1 MAIEVEL
8 RGQMSEEKFNEVKKT
23 LSEVSE
29 KSWEDDR
36 DAAFFV
42 IPNVNLKVSKYVSKD
57 KAKIVFKNAHES
69 AKSAEEIE
77 IPIQGFDY
85 EKAIRIF
92 EELGFNKYNRTEQK
106 RTNYIY
112 KGIEIAIK
120 WSKDWS
126 YHFEMEKVVE
136 RESEVEQAQ
145 NDLEQL
151 AKELSLTPMSEDEI
165 KTLIENIN
173 KNNNLN

>member
-1 MAIEVEL
+1 MSIEVEI

-23 LSEVSE
+23 LSEASE
-29 KSWEDDR
+29 RSWEDDR
-36 DAAFFV
+36 NAAFFV
-42 IPNVNLKVSKYVSKD
+42 IPNVNLKVSKYVSKGT
-57 KAKIVFKNAHES
+57 AKIAFKNAHES

-77 IPIQGFDY
+77 IPIQGDDY
-85 EKAIRIF
+85 EKIIRIF

-112 KGIEIAIK
+112 KEVEIAIK
-120 WSKDWS
+120 WSRDWS

-136 RESEVEQAQ
+136 QESEVEQAQ
-145 NDLEQL
+145 SELNQL
-151 AKELSLTPMSEDEI
+151 AKELGLIPMTENEI
-165 KTLIENIN
+165 KALIENIN